1 MQVYKGIILTGG
13 IGYDSNIYLID
24 NEVIVDT
31 GTGIFFNEIKEEL
44 ENMKIDLNRI
54 HTIVNTHCHF
64 DHVGGDKNFRDLCN
78 AEIAIHEEEKNAL
91 ETGEGTLAELFGKKQ
106 RAVTVDRVLR
116 EGDRIKTKNFNF
128 VVISTPGHTRGSIC
142 LYEKNKKILISG
154 DTIFADSV
162 GRTDFPTGS
171 LEDLIRSIKKLSK
184 LNITYLLPGHGLPK
198 ISGVDFLIKQMIF
211 RLEKMK
217 KEIMKR

>member
-24 NEVIVDT
+24 NEVLVDT

-44 ENMKIDLNRI
+44 ENLKIDLNGI

-64 DHVGGDKNFRDLCN
+64 DHSGGDKNFRDLCN
-78 AEIAIHEEEKNAL
+78 AKIAIHEKDKEAL

-106 RAVTVDRVLR
+106 KAVTVDYVLK
-116 EGDRIKTKNFNF
+116 EGDKIKTKNFNF
-128 VVISTPGHTRGSIC
+128 VVISTPGHTKGSIC

-162 GRTDFPTGS
+162 GRTDFPSGS
-171 LEDLIRSIKKLSK
+171 LEDLIKSLKKLSK
-184 LNITYLLPGHGLPK
+184 LNIMYLLPGHGIPK
-198 ISGVDFLIKQMIF
+198 IGGIDFLLKHMIS
-211 RLEKMK
+211 RLERMK
-217 KEIMKR
+217 KEMKRS

>member
-24 NEVIVDT
+24 NEVLVDT

-44 ENMKIDLNRI
+44 ENLKIDLKGI

-64 DHVGGDKNFRDLCN
+64 DHSGGDKNFRDLCK
-78 AEIAIHEEEKNAL
+78 AEIAIHEEDKEAL

-106 RAVTVDRVLR
+106 KTVTVDRVLR
-116 EGDRIKTKNFNF
+116 EGDKIKTKNFKF
-128 VVISTPGHTRGSIC
+128 VVISTPGHTKGSIC

-154 DTIFADSV
+154 DTLFADSV
-162 GRTDFPTGS
+162 GRTDFPTGDRES
-171 LEDLIRSIKKLSK
+171 LIKSLKKLSK
-184 LNITYLLPGHGLPK
+184 LNITYLFPGH
-198 ISGVDFLIKQMIF
+198 
-211 RLEKMK
+211 
-217 KEIMKR
+217 